1 MTVTTVTITPDT
13 EINVLSLADAK
24 LQLRLEDSY
33 TEEDS
38 LIESYIKSAVS
49 NVENYLNG
57 HIQPKELVIS
67 FSSFTD
73 YEFDTYPISSISV
86 AYYKANETDLTDLP
100 VTDWHTVSANPK
112 HTVIVIDKVP
122 YNVAERPDAVVITAN
137 IGYTDPETIPAPIIQ
152 AIKLQVSDMFE
163 RREDRAGIAVK
174 VSQTLLRPFRNYL

>member
-13 EINVLSLADAK
+13 EINVLPLADAK
-24 LQLRLEDSY
+24 LQLRLENSY

-49 NVENYLNG
+49 NVENYLNA
-57 HIQPKELVIS
+57 HIQPKEMVIRFKD
-67 FSSFTD
+67 FSD
-73 YEFDTYPISSISV
+73 YEFDTYPVTDISV
-86 AYYKANETDLTDLP
+86 SYYKVGNSTLTELPETD
-100 VTDWHTVSANPK
+100 WYIVSANPK
-112 HTVIVIDKVP
+112 HTVLIIDKVP
-122 YNVAERPDAVVITAN
+122 YNVAVRPDAVVITAN
-137 IGYTDPETIPAPIIQ
+137 IGYTDPDQIPAPIKQ